1 MTEAFLKEKLL
12 KLYHQLS
19 YGAEESIHGEPQ
31 AYLYLPNGKY
41 IEVTYKEKEI
51 PYFVWQ
57 VRCIQ
62 SVQEQGLYELVPATL
77 HQHPGPRI
85 LHPGGCTYPAS
96 CGRSNSM
103 LKRYAKERAACLF
116 WNAKRFG
123 KVHCNFFESLPE
135 PDGRLSKSCRSITD
149 FTSIL

>member
-51 PYFVWQ
+51 P
-57 VRCIQ
+57 C
-62 SVQEQGLYELVPATL
+62 
-77 HQHPGPRI
+77 
-85 LHPGGCTYPAS
+85 GCTYPAS